1 MKTVFTENAP
11 KPAGHYA
18 QAIVHN
24 DTVFVSGQLAID
36 PKTGEKCLGSVE
48 EETLQVL
55 NNLAAILKAAGSDIT
70 KVLKT
75 TLFIADADLWG
86 QVNAVYGDF
95 FGDHRPA
102 RAAVPTK
109 NLPFGFRIE
118 IEAIAAL
125 TL

>member
-1 MKTVFTENAP
+1 MKVIFTENAP

-18 QAIVHN
+18 QAIVQDN
-24 DTVFVSGQLAID
+24 TVYVSGQLAID
-36 PKTGEKCLGSVE
+36 PETGEKCLDSIE

-55 NNLAAILKAAGSDIT
+55 KNLSAILEAAGSDIT

-86 QVNAVYGDF
+86 QVNAVYGQF

-109 NLPFGFRIE
+109 DLPFGFRVE
-118 IEAIAAL
+118 IEAIA
-125 TL
+125 TVNP

>member
-1 MKTVFTENAP
+1 MKVIFTENAP

-18 QAIVHN
+18 QAIVQDN
-24 DTVFVSGQLAID
+24 TVYVSGQLAID
-36 PKTGEKCLGSVE
+36 PETGEKRFDSIE

-55 NNLAAILKAAGSDIT
+55 KNLSAILEAAGSDIT

-86 QVNAVYGDF
+86 QVNAVYGQF

-109 NLPFGFRIE
+109 DLPFGFRVE
-118 IEAIAAL
+118 IEAIA
-125 TL
+125 TVTP

>member
-1 MKTVFTENAP
+1 MRAVFTENAP

-24 DTVFVSGQLAID
+24 NTVYVSGQLAID
-36 PKTGEKCLGSVE
+36 PKTGEKCLSSIE

-55 NNLAAILKAAGSDIT
+55 KNLAAILEAAGSDIT
-70 KVLKT
+70 QVLKT

-86 QVNAVYGDF
+86 QVNAIYGQF
-95 FGDHRPA
+95 FGEHRPA

-109 NLPFGFRIE
+109 DLPFGFRIE
-118 IEAIAAL
+118 IEAIATL
-125 TL
+125 TP

>member
-1 MKTVFTENAP
+1 MKVIFTENAP

-24 DTVFVSGQLAID
+24 NTVYVSGQLAID
-36 PKTGEKCLGSVE
+36 PKTGERRLDSIE

-55 NNLAAILKAAGSDIT
+55 KNLSAILEAAGSDIT

-86 QVNAVYGDF
+86 QVNAVYGQF

-109 NLPFGFRIE
+109 DLPFGFRVE
-118 IEAIAAL
+118 IEAIA
-125 TL
+125 TVTP